1 MPILVEKKTIPFDW
15 GAFMKSRWY
24 WHGVPAILIL
34 LLIFPSFAG
43 AQRLTSMDKKCQQ
56 ESKKESVRCL
66 EWRAV
71 KILSM
76 SGKNI
81 EEVRKALNILD
92 QARAISPLDLSVL
105 CNIAHCYIKLREYEV
120 ALQYF
125 DKVLKMKP
133 NFVEVR
139 FFKCMLEDR
148 IGYPRGECREC
159 YRSVAQYYKYRL
171 QTDDVNYVVAELM
184 LGGSNAER
192 VKENFLTS
200 LKPGS
205 NEAEMWSELLG
216 NFDREKFLHKMIP

>member
-1 MPILVEKKTIPFDW
+1 MQNKPVSASKTVNNF
-15 GAFMKSRWY
+15 A
-24 WHGVPAILIL
+24 VAVLIL
-34 LLIFPSFAG
+34 ATLFLALSPVASAE
-43 AQRLTSMDKKCQQ
+43 RLTPMDKKCQQ
-56 ESKKESVRCL
+56 ESEKGSVRCL

-71 KILSM
+71 RILSL
-76 SGKNI
+76 SRGKKDEI
-81 EEVRKALNILD
+81 KKAIDLLN
-92 QARAISPLDLSVL
+92 QAHVIDPLDLSVL
-105 CNIAHCYIKLREYEV
+105 RNIAHCYIKLREYEV